1 MEQKAFNIYMNPKII
16 KTIFFG
22 ISFLFAYF
30 LFPSY
35 YESNIFPLQ
44 PSDQSWTSLDPSWFI
59 NLNYV
64 KSLNLTWGEDVV
76 FTYGPLA
83 QLVTKVGWNENKY
96 LFLFFD
102 LFLFLNWFFI
112 LFISLKN
119 SKNYFL
125 TVTIA
130 IIILL
135 ILPSWT
141 GVATSIVL
149 LFFFQFWIRQVF
161 ETNDV
166 ISYLFLISNS
176 VLIFFIKLNTGLISL
191 PIFFTLIIYKFFKK
205 EINYKYFFFYF
216 TTPIIIIL
224 ILCNFLNVSLSNYII
239 NSLEIIKGYNGIMYL
254 DNQIKGSI
262 GKIIILISL
271 FIISIIFAL
280 HDKKLRKIEKFG
292 YAMMYLLF
300 FFILYKQA
308 FVRADIGHIN
318 EFFVYFPLLIFTI
331 PDFQNCTKINYVII
345 LILCMLFVDIKFLND
360 NKINVIDFNNKLNK
374 KEYVNGFLNKT
385 NTSGLFIS
393 EGYSK
398 LPEEFIRKIG
408 NHSVDVFPWNI
419 QMLIEN
425 NLNYYPRPVFQSYT
439 TYTDKLQEL
448 NFNFY
453 NSENAPEYVIFEY
466 QSIDNR
472 YPLFDESLVYI
483 VLKENYS
490 IESVGIIDNR
500 EILLLKKNSIQKKI
514 EFEKI
519 DEYAI
524 LLGSDLIPKEDV
536 LYKIETYKNILGT
549 VFSTFKHG
557 LDIELVI
564 QLKKGGNFSY
574 KTSDNLLK
582 AGVFSKVHIKDIKD
596 FKNYFSEPDKV
607 EEISHYQ
614 LKSKEGNFLKDK
626 LRITEYKI
634 IKR

>member
-1 MEQKAFNIYMNPKII
+1 MEQKAFNIIKNPKAIT
-16 KTIFFG
+16 TIFLG
-22 ISFLFAYF
+22 VSFVFAYF

-64 KSLNLTWGEDVV
+64 KTLNLTWGEDVV

-102 LFLFLNWFFI
+102 LFLFANWFFI
-112 LFISLKN
+112 LFLSLKK
-119 SKNYFL
+119 SKNYIL
-125 TVTIA
+125 TLSLA

-141 GVATSIVL
+141 GVATSIIL
-149 LFFFQFWIRQVF
+149 LFFFQFWIRQAF

-166 ISYLFLISNS
+166 ISYLFLITIS

-191 PIFFTLIIYKFFKK
+191 PIFITLLIYKFFKK
-205 EINYKYFFFYF
+205 EINYKFFLFYF
-216 TTPIIIIL
+216 TTPILLIL
-224 ILCNFLNVSLSNYII
+224 ILCNLLNVSISNYII

-254 DNQIKGSI
+254 ENQIEGSLV
-262 GKIIILISL
+262 KIVILISL
-271 FIISIIFAL
+271 FIASLIFAL
-280 HDKKLRKIEKFG
+280 WDKKLRKIEKIG
-292 YAMMYLLF
+292 YGTMYLLF

-308 FVRADIGHIN
+308 FVRADVGHIN
-318 EFFVYFPLLIFTI
+318 EFFIYFPLLIFTI
-331 PDFQNCTKINYVII
+331 PDFHNCKKINYVVI
-345 LILCMLFVDIKFLND
+345 LILCMLFVDVKFLND
-360 NKINVIDFNNKLNK
+360 NKPQVVDFNNKLNK

-385 NTSGLFIS
+385 DTSGLFIS
-393 EGYSK
+393 QGYSK
-398 LPEEFIRKIG
+398 LPEEFIKKIG

-519 DEYAI
+519 DEYAM

-536 LYKIETYKNILGT
+536 LYKIESYKNILGT

-582 AGVFSKVHIKDIKD
+582 AGVFSKVHIKDLKD